1 MTTSSFSSQI
11 DTAYDATQ
19 QYDTPSDIQSVE
31 ARWIAA
37 LGTPSV
43 PDYVAAGRAVRHRTV
58 DDGQEAT
65 PLDAGK
71 LGFLPLDEWDEHN
84 SYDEDVPSRL
94 RYSIEWKVVVNNK
107 TLSKD
112 TEQDVVLA
120 PSAYWRLCLS
130 AKVDKLLSRKLP
142 HGRHVKCDD
151 TSVVASV
158 NDRSERDLTKRF
170 DEMDIDWLLVERQ
183 LMRWGELLRSG
194 KKLRVDLSFNYVE
207 LAPPSAAA
215 RNRSNKRGSS
225 ATQHMLADRAS
236 QLDAEQETSASASVW
251 REVYAL
257 MRCPG
262 PPCNRGPHCWRDPF
276 GKKHYKLQTHHL
288 KALIQL
294 VEEGHVLHTHN
305 DVPENIRE
313 QLYAEEDQRRD
324 RQAAGGSVSRANL
337 PPITITNVLPPHSGQ
352 SPPIM
357 STPSVP
363 SSMERAPRPRSL
375 DIPGPRDLAVAA
387 YSRWQQSNVADE
399 AQKMEYQKACDL
411 TLLEMLDLEQ
421 LHEDQDY
428 DFFIQ
433 NGVKRGVARRYVSD
447 IGRWAEL
454 YKSTCNGEQES

>member
-1 MTTSSFSSQI
+1 MTTSPFPSEADLSC
-11 DTAYDATQ
+11 DPTQ
-19 QYDTPSDIQSVE
+19 PYDTPSDVQSIE

-37 LGTPSV
+37 LETPSV
-43 PDYVAAGRAVRHRTV
+43 PDYVAAGRTVRRRTV
-58 DDGQEAT
+58 EDGRDMIQV
-65 PLDAGK
+65 DSDR
-71 LGFLPLDEWDEHN
+71 LGFLPVAEWDEYN
-84 SYDEDVPSRL
+84 SYEEDVPTRL
-94 RYSIEWKVVVNNK
+94 HYSIEWKIVVNNRM
-107 TLSKD
+107 LSKD

-120 PSAYWRLCLS
+120 PAAYWRFCLK
-130 AKVDKLLSRKLP
+130 AKVERLLGKKLP

-170 DEMDIDWLLVERQ
+170 DDMDIEWSVVERQ
-183 LMRWGELLRSG
+183 LIRWGELFRAG
-194 KKLRVDLSFNYVE
+194 KKLRVDLSFNYIE
-207 LAPPSAAA
+207 LAPPSSAA
-215 RNRSNKRGSS
+215 RNRGNKRGSS
-225 ATQHMLADRAS
+225 ATQRMLADRAS
-236 QLDAEQETSASASVW
+236 QLDAEQETSASPSVW

-305 DVPENIRE
+305 DVPEDIRE

-324 RQAAGGSVSRANL
+324 RQAAGGSMSRTNL
-337 PPITITNVLPPHSGQ
+337 PPITITNVLPQHSGQ
-352 SPPIM
+352 SP
-357 STPSVP
+357 STTSTLSVP
-363 SSMERAPRPRSL
+363 SFNDRARKGVSL

-387 YSRWQQSNVADE
+387 YSQWQQSNVVDE
-399 AQKMEYQKACDL
+399 AQKMEYQKACDI

-428 DFFIQ
+428 DFFIR
-433 NGVKRGVARRYVSD
+433 NGVKRGVARRFVSD
-447 IGRWAEL
+447 IERWTEL
-454 YKSTCNGEQES
+454 YKPTFSGQED